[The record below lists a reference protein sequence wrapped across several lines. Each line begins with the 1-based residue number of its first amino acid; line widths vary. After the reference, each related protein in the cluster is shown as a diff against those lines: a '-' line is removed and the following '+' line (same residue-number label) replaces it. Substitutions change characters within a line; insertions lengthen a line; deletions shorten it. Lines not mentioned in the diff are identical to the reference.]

1 MWVELQ
7 GIVGIMRM
15 RLQLCPDPPFF
26 SLCTI
31 TLLGQ
36 PKASLSCLPLTK
48 HGLNIMDLPLIS
60 SFVQSS
66 IDAALAE
73 YVAPKSLTLDLK
85 DMLVGDDFKKN
96 TTHRGAIV
104 VTINRA
110 TGFKEGDGNL
120 GSFKKGS
127 ADPYVTVGWAK
138 FGKPV
143 WATRVILNDMN
154 PIWNET
160 AFVLVG
166 PEELNARE
174 RLQVQIW
181 DSDRNSADDNLGR
194 VEVELSDLMSNS
206 HSRGR
211 VWNRKDSL
219 IAQDAGEKMPGAI
232 EWSVGYFGKVPL
244 QDEQMIHQQVE
255 PDIKSVQGLKDK
267 VSEEAED
274 KLREGVDRKETR
286 ELEQQKAQDFKTRE
300 DQVIIS
306 SAPPSEFPSGIL
318 SVQIH
323 NITGLQF
330 ERISKN
336 RDEGNEGDD
345 TEEGS
350 DDLPSSYCAIIL
362 NHQKIFKTRTKPKN
376 SKPFFNAGCERVIR
390 DWRTTQVMI
399 SVRDSRIHE
408 DDPLLGIVYLNL
420 PQLLS
425 QRCQVKDQFP
435 LVGGIGYG
443 KATVSVM
450 FRSLELKLPQ
460 ELLGWDYGTLEITKA
475 SSQDLSQ
482 DLQGLRLKLRSSI
495 NHGKMYA
502 NDDQGTW
509 SGKHARSVRLA
520 IRKRYASCL
529 VVEFRKNSVAM
540 DKTPAFA
547 TLWLKDLPDDEERTV
562 EVAIW
567 GGGGASL
574 KRAQACCLTED
585 SDRKGTLQLTLRFWH
600 GLSSLHQRLA
610 SKNPNLKDVME
621 VLDTATDNKEV
632 RDEMG
637 RSDTSSSSSP
647 DSSGDDSDAE
657 MRRIDSKGHD
667 SQLQEDGKRGP
678 IQQLKDYKDHHEQLH
693 RQHRG
698 VMQFKVSCVIVDEW
712 IRGSKLI

>member
-1 MWVELQ
+1 
-7 GIVGIMRM
+7 MRM

-85 DMLVGDDFKKN
+85 DMLVGDDFKKD
-96 TTHRGAIV
+96 TTNRGAIV
-104 VTINRA
+104 VTIKRA

-143 WATRVILNDMN
+143 WASRVILNEMK

-160 AFVLVG
+160 TFVLVG

-174 RLQVQIW
+174 RLQVQVW

-194 VEVELSDLMSNS
+194 VEVDLSELMKSSQS
-206 HSRGR
+206 KGR
-211 VWNRKDSL
+211 MWDRQDEFT
-219 IAQDAGEKMPGAI
+219 AGDAGEKMPGTI
-232 EWSVGYFGKVPL
+232 EWSVGYFGKVSL
-244 QDEQMIHQQVE
+244 QDEQMAHQKVE
-255 PDIKSVQGLKDK
+255 PDVRSVQELKDK
-267 VSEEAED
+267 VSGDAEK
-274 KLREGVDRKETR
+274 KLRESVDRKETR
-286 ELEQQKAQDFKTRE
+286 ELEQQKAQDFKARE
-300 DQVIIS
+300 DQIIVS
-306 SAPPSEFPSGIL
+306 SAPPSQFPSGIL

-330 ERISKN
+330 EKISKN
-336 RDEGNEGDD
+336 KDEGNEGDD
-345 TEEGS
+345 TEEGD

-362 NHQKIFKTRTKPKN
+362 NHQKVFKTRTKPKN
-376 SKPFFNAGCERVIR
+376 SKPFFNAGCERLIR

-420 PQLLS
+420 NQFFS
-425 QRCQVKDQFP
+425 KRCQVKDQFP

-443 KATVSVM
+443 KATISIV

-460 ELLGWDYGTLEITKA
+460 QLLGWDYGTLEITKV
-475 SSQDLSQ
+475 SSQDLPQ
-482 DLQGLRLKLRSSI
+482 DLRGLRLKLRSSV

-502 NDDQGTW
+502 NGNDGTW
-509 SGKHARSVRLA
+509 TGKRDRSIKLA
-520 IRKRYASCL
+520 IRKRHASCL
-529 VVEFRKNSVAM
+529 VVEFRKSSVAM

-547 TLWLKDLPDDEERTV
+547 TLWLKDIPDDEDTTV
-562 EVAIW
+562 DMAVWAGDEV
-567 GGGGASL
+567 SL
-574 KRAQACCLTED
+574 KRAQANCLTD
-585 SDRKGTLQLTLRFWH
+585 AGDQKGSLQVSLRFWH
-600 GLSSLHQRLA
+600 GLGSAHQRLA

-621 VLDTATDNKEV
+621 VLDTASDNKEV
-632 RDEMG
+632 RDEMEG
-637 RSDTSSSSSP
+637 SDTTSSSSS
-647 DSSGDDSDAE
+647 DSDDDHEAKRVE
-657 MRRIDSKGHD
+657 TNGHD
-667 SQLQEDGKRGP
+667 SELQKDGKRGP
-678 IQQLKDYKDHHEQLH
+678 IQQMKDYKDHHEQLH

-698 VMQFKVSCVIVDEW
+698 VMQWKVSWVNACILMCKANLDGRVQE
-712 IRGSKLI
+712 RRSG